1 MNKKIFITIVAVIIF
16 IVAYSLHFNFVY
28 SEQEMVPLGEYNDKA
43 KEFVTEDEN
52 KTVFIPLSE
61 YNSRVKKIIKEQKA
75 E

>member
-16 IVAYSLHFNFVY
+16 IVACSLHFNFVY
-28 SEQEMVPLGEYNDKA
+28 SEREMVPLGEYNDKA
-43 KEFVTEDEN
+43 KEFVN